1 MCQIRLTMCNSQRIS
16 AFTRTLSL
24 WCKVEEQLSPPVSNS
39 EAAKTRPADWCSSS
53 TWIKRREVLSR
64 TATISLRSPVGVS
77 ARHTRSCLLAAC
89 WNLFNPPEISPKTS
103 PICKSANK
111 SNRPWSS
118 AWWLIRRRQARFN
131 CRISLEFL
139 KCSAYRSTILS
150 WWNSWTSE
158 GMS

>member
-24 WCKVEEQLSPPVSNS
+24 WCKVEEQLSPPVSNF

-53 TWIKRREVLSR
+53 TWTKRREVLSR
-64 TATISLRSPVGVS
+64 TATISLRSPVDDS
-77 ARHTRSCLLAAC
+77 ARHTRFCLLAAS
-89 WNLFNPPEISPKTS
+89 WNLFNPPEISRRTS
-103 PICKSANK
+103 PTCKSANK

-118 AWWLIRRRQARFN
+118 AWSSTRRRQARSN
-131 CRISLEFL
+131 CRISHEFR
-139 KCSAYRSTILS
+139 KCSAYKSTILS
-150 WWNSWTSE
+150 WWSLWTSE